1 MTIEKAMEV
10 ADLKRVDRI
19 RPTIEQRNRKRKM
32 DMNVEPTKKRGRKS
46 KLRSSED
53 EEPAVSPQLKDT
65 TQTRDTQVMESKE
78 MVAKPAKKRPTASE
92 RKRNMPVA
100 PTKKEGKTRKGGNT
114 EVEEPVVTCSSTL
127 TQKQN
132 PILTGMTEETVA
144 KAAKKR
150 PTASERKRNMPVAP
164 TKKEGKTRKGG
175 NAEGVEPVVTRSS
188 TLTQKQNPILTGM
201 TKVDIPVDHSAVEA
215 GDRILHTKSQ
225 RKRDMELEQ
234 PTTRGKKSKVVR
246 TEGQQEPGVARNSS
260 LDTSLQIPVDLQVDP
275 PLETSTQAHNQ
286 GGTYRR
292 RRNPTQGYGQA
303 ERRSEGDAPI
313 GPQGEEPLETQ
324 THSRTP
330 GRNHRRCSS
339 PTVPSVEPDP
349 PIGPNERSLLKSFD
363 NHVAA
368 SIWKGEER
376 GLLKLHC
383 HSKIVKKWVVCE
395 RVKDR
400 IRSSGLL
407 PLCEGLTYMYSNRVL
422 VSAFVERW
430 HPETNSFHFQFGEM
444 GITLDDVGQL
454 TALPVT
460 GMAVH
465 VEENL
470 SRDENLSLIQSTLGV
485 SRVEAKEALQGG
497 GIPFDWLRN
506 GFNDVATETCPDWWV
521 DCCARAYL
529 LYVLGST
536 IFVDKTGGKV
546 SVCYLGLLADLDK
559 VGSYAFGAAALAYLY
574 RQLGH
579 ASRSGVRQM
588 SGYITLLEAW
598 MLEHFPFL
606 QQGRSDPH
614 YMEEMPR
621 ARRWLPR
628 KEVNTETTILYR
640 QLLDDLLVDQVIF
653 DPYKER
659 RAVVPEIALYT
670 GPIRCMGIVEPYLP
684 DRVLRQFGFVQLVP
698 GPPIGPK
705 RGSKRGSVSAEY
717 IVVYTW
723 TDALWENWKYHVVP
737 DDKRVVVKQ
746 GVPWESAPNYL
757 DWFRTVS
764 HVRVAPHRGVGQ
776 QGGGLAQRHEA
787 ALDLVQ
793 RALACATTSSN
804 DHHRTLVQLEKILRG
819 DMENDAQG

>member
-1 MTIEKAMEV
+1 MEV

-32 DMNVEPTKKRGRKS
+32 DMNVEPTKKTGRKS

-100 PTKKEGKTRKGGNT
+100 PTKKEGKTRKGGNA
-114 EVEEPVVTCSSTL
+114 EGAEPVVTRSSTL

-132 PILTGMTEETVA
+132 PILTGMTEVDIPVDHSAETVA

-175 NAEGVEPVVTRSS
+175 NAEGAEPVVTRSS

-201 TKVDIPVDHSAVEA
+201 TEVDIPVDHSAVEA

-292 RRNPTQGYGQA
+292 RRNPAQGYGQA

-313 GPQGEEPLETQ
+313 GPQVQDVTPPEILVRRHTTLAEVEELVDNQGEEPLETQ

-506 GFNDVATETCPDWWV
+506 GFNDVVTETCPDWWV

-598 MLEHFPFL
+598 ILEHFPFL

-684 DRVLRQFGFVQLVP
+684 DRVLRQFGFVQ
-698 GPPIGPK
+698 
-705 RGSKRGSVSAEY
+705 
-717 IVVYTW
+717 
-723 TDALWENWKYHVVP
+723 
-737 DDKRVVVKQ
+737 
-746 GVPWESAPNYL
+746 
-757 DWFRTVS
+757 TVS

-776 QGGGLAQRHEA
+776 QGGGLAQRHET

-804 DHHRTLVQLEKILRG
+804 DHHRTLVQLENILRG